1 MLDPAFETGA
11 PNWTDLGTP
20 DVDAATE
27 FYRGLFG
34 WELVRGGPETGG
46 YGMYQLRGK
55 TVAGVM
61 TVPQDQGKPAWS
73 VYFQTPDAEATA
85 RTVEQAGGTAAFPP
99 MDVLEYGRMG
109 GFTDNSGAYFGVWQP
124 GTNTGLGMIMEPGS
138 LIWCELYTPD
148 VPAAAA
154 FFQTVFGW
162 QTESMDFAGGSY
174 TMVRP
179 AGGKGADST
188 FGGLVPLESAPG
200 GTSAGPRW
208 LPYFH
213 VEDCDQAA
221 ADVERL
227 GGTVTQPATDIP
239 DVGRVATFTD
249 PAGAAF
255 SVIKPAP
262 MERG

>member
-1 MLDPAFETGA
+1 MRDPSFVTGA

-20 DVDAATE
+20 DVEAATD
-27 FYRGLFG
+27 FYHGLLG

-46 YGMYQLRGK
+46 YGMYQLGGK

-61 TVPQDQGKPAWS
+61 TVTEEQGKPAWS
-73 VYFQTPDAEATA
+73 VYFQTPDADATA

-99 MDVLEYGRMG
+99 MDVMDYGRMG
-109 GFTDNSGAYFGVWQP
+109 GFTDNAGAYFGVWQP
-124 GTNTGLGMIMEPGS
+124 GTNTGLGVIMEPGS
-138 LIWCELYTPD
+138 LIWSELYTPD

-162 QTESMDFAGGSY
+162 QTESMEFSDGSY

-179 AGGKGADST
+179 AGSEGADST
-188 FGGLVPLESAPG
+188 FGGLVALDSVPERA
-200 GTSAGPRW
+200 AVGPHW

-213 VEDCDQAA
+213 VEDCDKAA

-227 GGTVTQPATDIP
+227 GGTVTIPATDIP
-239 DVGRVATFTD
+239 DVGRVATFAD

-255 SVIKPAP
+255 AVIKPAP
-262 MERG
+262 MEGS